1 LATLTPP
8 VVGANQQYQERSFHM
23 FARMLEG
30 NLKLEKRPEFL
41 KKMREEV
48 IPIFKKHTGFIDVIG
63 LENETRPEK
72 FCILT
77 LWHTKN
83 DAERYERETFP
94 KVNDMMKVYL
104 TTAPMVNTFK
114 VETTI
119 SEHVIAA
126 VAA

>member
-1 LATLTPP
+1 
-8 VVGANQQYQERSFHM
+8 M

-30 NLKLEKRPEFL
+30 NLKLEKKLEFV
-41 KKMREEV
+41 KKMHEEI
-48 IPIFKKHTGFIDVIG
+48 IPILKRQTGFVDIIG
-63 LENETRPEK
+63 MENETKPER
-72 FCILT
+72 FCIIS

-83 DAERYERETFP
+83 DAERYEREAFQ
-94 KVNDMMKVYL
+94 KVNEITKPFL
-104 TTAPMVNTFK
+104 TMPLVVNTFK

>member
-1 LATLTPP
+1 
-8 VVGANQQYQERSFHM
+8 M

-30 NLKLEKRPEFL
+30 NLKLEKKTDFL
-41 KKMREEV
+41 KKMREE
-48 IPIFKKHTGFIDVIG
+48 IMPILKRQTGFADIIG
-63 LENETRPEK
+63 LEHDTKPEK
-72 FCILT
+72 FCFLT
-77 LWHTKN
+77 LWHTKA

-94 KVNDMMKVYL
+94 KLNEMIKPYL
-104 TTAPMVNTFK
+104 IMPVVVNTFK

>member
-1 LATLTPP
+1 
-8 VVGANQQYQERSFHM
+8 M

-30 NLKLEKRPEFL
+30 TVKLEKKPEFL
-41 KKMREEV
+41 TKVRDEV
-48 IPIFKKHTGFIDVIG
+48 LPLLRRQTGFVDIIG
-63 LENETRPEK
+63 LENETKPEK
-72 FCILT
+72 FFILS

-94 KVNDMMKVYL
+94 KVNDMIKHYL
-104 TTAPMVNTFK
+104 TVPLVVNTFK

-119 SEHVIAA
+119 SERVIAA

>member
-1 LATLTPP
+1 
-8 VVGANQQYQERSFHM
+8 M

-30 NLKLEKRPEFL
+30 NLKLEKKPEFVR
-41 KKMREEV
+41 KMHEEI
-48 IPIFKKHTGFIDVIG
+48 IPILKRQTGFVDIIG
-63 LENETRPEK
+63 LEHDSKPEK
-72 FCILT
+72 FCHLT
-77 LWHTKN
+77 LWHTKA

-94 KVNDMMKVYL
+94 KLNEMIKPYMTMPAV
-104 TTAPMVNTFK
+104 VNTFK

>member
-1 LATLTPP
+1 
-8 VVGANQQYQERSFHM
+8 M

-30 NLKLEKRPEFL
+30 NLKLEKKPEFM
-41 KKMREEV
+41 KKLREEIMPV
-48 IPIFKKHTGFIDVIG
+48 LKRQTGFADIIG
-63 LENETRPEK
+63 LEHDTKPEK
-72 FCILT
+72 FCFLT
-77 LWHTKN
+77 LWHTKA

-94 KVNDMMKVYL
+94 KLNEMIKPYL
-104 TTAPMVNTFK
+104 IMPVVVTTFK

>member
-1 LATLTPP
+1 
-8 VVGANQQYQERSFHM
+8 VGANQQYQERSFHM

>member
-1 LATLTPP
+1 
-8 VVGANQQYQERSFHM
+8 M

-30 NLKLEKRPEFL
+30 NVKLEKKPEFL
-41 KKMREEV
+41 NKVRDE
-48 IPIFKKHTGFIDVIG
+48 ILPILRRQTGFVDIIG
-63 LENETRPEK
+63 LENETKPEK
-72 FCILT
+72 FCIIS

-83 DAERYERETFP
+83 DAERYEREAFH
-94 KVNDMMKVYL
+94 KVNDITKPFL
-104 TTAPMVNTFK
+104 TMPMVVNTFK